1 MSSSSGPRRTEFP
14 VAPCERGVD
23 RNMQAIN
30 LEAKLEAKLRAV
42 LFAGTAFAILVKRG
56 RFRKKVLAN
65 RENFLYNEK
74 PCLCYKIDCK
84 ERDV

>member
-30 LEAKLEAKLRAV
+30 LEATLEAKLRAV
-42 LFAGTAFAILVKRG
+42 LFAGTAFAIFGQKRPIQ
-56 RFRKKVLAN
+56 
-65 RENFLYNEK
+65 EK
-74 PCLCYKIDCK
+74 SPCKP
-84 ERDV
+84 